1 MFGSNDKRKN
11 AEFVGKVQAARQQR
25 AEEKERERAAICIQ
39 VMMKF
44 DHLIYFSDR
53 NKQTTILRF
62 LFSWLRVKSW
72 FML

>member
-39 VMMKF
+39 VMK
-44 DHLIYFSDR
+44 
-53 NKQTTILRF
+53 TI
-62 LFSWLRVKSW
+62 
-72 FML
+72 